1 MKLKISRVLYV
12 VCKSLRFV
20 LESKLKVS
28 LKSSEINNPKGS
40 FKHRQE
46 ATSLKKRMSQLGKNL

>member
-40 FKHRQE
+40 FKHGQE
-46 ATSLKKRMSQLGKNL
+46 ATS